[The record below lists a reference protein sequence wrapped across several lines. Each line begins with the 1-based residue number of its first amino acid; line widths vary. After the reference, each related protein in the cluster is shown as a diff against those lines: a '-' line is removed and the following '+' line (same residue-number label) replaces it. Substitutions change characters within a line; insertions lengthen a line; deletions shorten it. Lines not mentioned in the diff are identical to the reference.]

1 MQTKAEHGSNY
12 EIKQRNQKREARNL
26 GMKHKNLRRR
36 NTEPGRWRNSAG
48 DTQLK
53 RRRDAD
59 EPATNRKTQ
68 LTLIR
73 LILIH
78 TGIQREWKTGGTL
91 FEKMYVI
98 CWSHF
103 FKREMSCKHTVSSQG
118 SMLIQGI
125 HFCKCKSTTKYCT
138 ALTKQ

>member
-73 LILIH
+73 AYPYTH
-78 TGIQREWKTGGTL
+78 RDTEGMENR
-91 FEKMYVI
+91 
-98 CWSHF
+98 
-103 FKREMSCKHTVSSQG
+103 RDTV
-118 SMLIQGI
+118 
-125 HFCKCKSTTKYCT
+125 
-138 ALTKQ
+138 